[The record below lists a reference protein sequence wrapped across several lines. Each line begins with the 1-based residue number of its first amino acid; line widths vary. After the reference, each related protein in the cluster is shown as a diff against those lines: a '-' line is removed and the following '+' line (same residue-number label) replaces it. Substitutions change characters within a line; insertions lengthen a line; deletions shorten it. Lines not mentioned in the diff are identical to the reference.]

1 MHNTKSE
8 PNVNQE
14 VRVLMMCQYRSI
26 NLIYAPSFL
35 GMLIIR
41 KAMYVRERAEN
52 IDDIFVLSTQ
62 FCSDPKAA

>member
-14 VRVLMMCQYRSI
+14 VWMLMMCQYRSS
-26 NLIYAPSFL
+26 NLTYAPSFL

-41 KAMYVRERAEN
+41 EAMHVGEGAES
-52 IDDIFVLSTQ
+52 IEDIFVLSTQ
-62 FCSDPKAA
+62 FCSEPKTA